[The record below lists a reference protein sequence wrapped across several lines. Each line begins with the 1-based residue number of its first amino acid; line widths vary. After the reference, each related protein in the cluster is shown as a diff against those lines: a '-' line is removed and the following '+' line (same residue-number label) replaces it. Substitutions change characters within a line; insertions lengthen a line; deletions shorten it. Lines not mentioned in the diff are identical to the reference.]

1 MFETIYV
8 SRHAKA
14 RAQEVWPCI
23 GVRGIRRMLVETF
36 EVDRGLAASFLGRR
50 LEDVAD
56 IYRVAPDL
64 TGLFVI
70 IRGDWRGP
78 VVVTFIRFGP
88 EQRRVAAGLWPKRVA
103 A

>member
-14 RAQEVWPCI
+14 RAQEVWSCI
-23 GVRGIRRMLVETF
+23 GVRGIRRMLPESF

-50 LEDVAD
+50 LEDVCD
-56 IYRVAPDL
+56 TYLMAPDL
-64 TGLFVI
+64 KGLFVI
-70 IRGDWRGP
+70 IPGDGRGP
-78 VVVTFIRFGP
+78 VVVTFIRFGAK
-88 EQRRVAAGLWPKRVA
+88 QREVAARLWPKRVA